1 MTAAPP
7 EPSDPKDMAT
17 TDKKPKGVEVF
28 VRLEETSK
36 EHRFALRCTLPS
48 RWLGRKSLRS
58 LLDTFFDA
66 YERARPS
73 APHARRDAALW
84 GDASRSQLDLDALL
98 SEDLGVEKTLWVRFS
113 SSPEFFGTPKTFF
126 VFCFCFLRK
135 KKKCPRSRPTVRETH
150 RCVFL
155 VQPMKKLIKT

>member
-7 EPSDPKDMAT
+7 EPREAKDMAT
-17 TDKKPKGVEVF
+17 TETKKPKGVEVF

-73 APHARRDAALW
+73 APHARNEAALW
-84 GDASRSQLDLDALL
+84 GDASRSRLDLDALME
-98 SEDLGVEKTLWVRFS
+98 EDLGHERTLWVRFS
-113 SSPEFFGTPKTFF
+113 SSPEFFGTPKTNTALIEY
-126 VFCFCFLRK
+126 V
-135 KKKCPRSRPTVRETH
+135 PRILTRTCLLYTSPSPRDATLSRMPSSA
-150 RCVFL
+150 
-155 VQPMKKLIKT
+155 

>member
-17 TDKKPKGVEVF
+17 TEKKPKGVEVF
-28 VRLEETSK
+28 VRLEETDK

-66 YERARPS
+66 YERARPN
-73 APHARRDAALW
+73 APHARRDAAL
-84 GDASRSQLDLDALL
+84 GATRRDRS
-98 SEDLGVEKTLWVRFS
+98 STSIHYYRKTWAMNGRSGCGFRRLPS
-113 SSPEFFGTPKTFF
+113 
-126 VFCFCFLRK
+126 FLERQK
-135 KKKCPRSRPTVRETH
+135 RIRRS
-150 RCVFL
+150 
-155 VQPMKKLIKT
+155 

>member
-17 TDKKPKGVEVF
+17 TETKKPKGVEVF
-28 VRLEETSK
+28 VRLEETDK

-73 APHARRDAALW
+73 FITCAPRRDVVGRRVAIAT
-84 GDASRSQLDLDALL
+84 RP
-98 SEDLGVEKTLWVRFS
+98 RFIII
-113 SSPEFFGTPKTFF
+113 G
-126 VFCFCFLRK
+126 
-135 KKKCPRSRPTVRETH
+135 RPGA
-150 RCVFL
+150 
-155 VQPMKKLIKT
+155 